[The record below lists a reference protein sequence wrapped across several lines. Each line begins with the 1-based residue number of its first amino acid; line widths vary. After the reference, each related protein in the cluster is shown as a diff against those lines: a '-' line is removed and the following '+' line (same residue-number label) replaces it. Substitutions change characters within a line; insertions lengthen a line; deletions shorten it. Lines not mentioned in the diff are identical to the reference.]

1 MASKFFEKK
10 VILMST
16 NPPLPNKP
24 KRRRF
29 INKKNRSAWI
39 LSFILIIL
47 MVVRLAAGF
56 RRAPVV
62 EHATNVP
69 TAVATP

>member
-1 MASKFFEKK
+1 
-10 VILMST
+10 MST
-16 NPPLPNKP
+16 NLHQPGKP
-24 KRRRF
+24 KRRRL

-39 LSFILIIL
+39 LSFILIVL

-56 RRAPVV
+56 RRLPPV
-62 EHATNVP
+62 EHATNMP

>member
-1 MASKFFEKK
+1 
-10 VILMST
+10 MSEM
-16 NPPLPNKP
+16 PHLPGKP
-24 KRRRF
+24 KRRRLF
-29 INKKNRSAWI
+29 NKKNRSAWI
-39 LSFILIIL
+39 LSFVLIIL

-56 RRAPVV
+56 RRAPAV